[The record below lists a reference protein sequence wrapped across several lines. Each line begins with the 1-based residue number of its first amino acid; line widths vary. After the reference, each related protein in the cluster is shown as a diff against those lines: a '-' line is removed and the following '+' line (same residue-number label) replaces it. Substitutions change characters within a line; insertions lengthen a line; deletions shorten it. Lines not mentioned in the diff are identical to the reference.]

1 MTQPVFAHGQL
12 RLYLLSLLAERP
24 MHGYELIQALSDRF
38 GGTYVPSAGTIYP
51 RLSKL
56 QGDGL
61 VSKESEGRK
70 TIYSITDSGR
80 LELRS
85 REGELGGIE
94 DELSDS
100 VRRLANEVRTS
111 VNNAMKTLR
120 ADLAAAA
127 RDARTDTRSGLG
139 SWAEM
144 GTGTEGSR
152 ERAHDPG
159 ASDTGASDTGAS
171 DTGTPKTGA
180 SHTGAGDDPRVQS
193 RIALRDAEAAIN
205 DFRQQLRADLRIEVA
220 NGRLQPAVVALLTTR
235 LTELRRDIGDTIRGR
250 KTSE

>member
-144 GTGTEGSR
+144 GTGTEGSH
-152 ERAHDPG
+152 ERAR
-159 ASDTGASDTGAS
+159 DTGASDTGAS

-180 SHTGAGDDPRVQS
+180 SHTGGGDDPRVQS

>member
-152 ERAHDPG
+152 ERAHD
-159 ASDTGASDTGAS
+159 TGAS

-180 SHTGAGDDPRVQS
+180 SHTGGGDDPRVQS

>member
-152 ERAHDPG
+152 ERAHD
-159 ASDTGASDTGAS
+159 TGASDTGAS
-171 DTGTPKTGA
+171 DTETPKTGA

>member
-159 ASDTGASDTGAS
+159 ASDTGASDTG
-171 DTGTPKTGA
+171 TPKTGA
-180 SHTGAGDDPRVQS
+180 SHTGGGDDPRVQS

>member
-159 ASDTGASDTGAS
+159 ASDTGASDTG
-171 DTGTPKTGA
+171 TPKTGA

-193 RIALRDAEAAIN
+193 RMALRDAEAAIN

>member
-144 GTGTEGSR
+144 GTGTEGSH
-152 ERAHDPG
+152 ERAR
-159 ASDTGASDTGAS
+159 DTGASDTGAS

>member
-159 ASDTGASDTGAS
+159 ASDTGASDTG
-171 DTGTPKTGA
+171 TPKTGA

>member
-144 GTGTEGSR
+144 GTGTEGSH
-152 ERAHDPG
+152 ERAR
-159 ASDTGASDTGAS
+159 DTGASDTGAS

-180 SHTGAGDDPRVQS
+180 SHTGGGDDPRVQS

-220 NGRLQPAVVALLTTR
+220 NGRLQPAVIALLTTR

>member
-1 MTQPVFAHGQL
+1 
-12 RLYLLSLLAERP
+12 
-24 MHGYELIQALSDRF
+24 
-38 GGTYVPSAGTIYP
+38 
-51 RLSKL
+51 
-56 QGDGL
+56 
-61 VSKESEGRK
+61 
-70 TIYSITDSGR
+70 
-80 LELRS
+80 
-85 REGELGGIE
+85 
-94 DELSDS
+94 
-100 VRRLANEVRTS
+100 
-111 VNNAMKTLR
+111 MKTLR

-144 GTGTEGSR
+144 GTGTEGSH
-152 ERAHDPG
+152 ERAR
-159 ASDTGASDTGAS
+159 DTGASDTGAS

-180 SHTGAGDDPRVQS
+180 SHTGGGDDPRVQS

>member
-1 MTQPVFAHGQL
+1 MIQPVFAHGQL

-152 ERAHDPG
+152 ERAHD
-159 ASDTGASDTGAS
+159 TGASDTGAS

>member
-144 GTGTEGSR
+144 GTGTEGSH
-152 ERAHDPG
+152 ERAR
-159 ASDTGASDTGAS
+159 DTGASDTGAS

-180 SHTGAGDDPRVQS
+180 SHTGGGDDPRVQS
-193 RIALRDAEAAIN
+193 RMALRDAEAAIN

>member
-159 ASDTGASDTGAS
+159 ASDTGASDTG
-171 DTGTPKTGA
+171 TPKTGA
-180 SHTGAGDDPRVQS
+180 SHTGGGDDPRVQS
-193 RIALRDAEAAIN
+193 RMALRDAEAAIN

>member
-144 GTGTEGSR
+144 GTGTEGSH
-152 ERAHDPG
+152 ERARDP
-159 ASDTGASDTGAS
+159 GAS

-193 RIALRDAEAAIN
+193 RMALRDAEAAIN

>member
-152 ERAHDPG
+152 ERAHD
-159 ASDTGASDTGAS
+159 TGASDTGAS

-180 SHTGAGDDPRVQS
+180 SHTGGGDDPRVQS